1 MTPHITSLVSWRA
14 RLWDKRVR
22 LTPCR
27 KPAKTASTRAQSGD
41 AVGRTQANT
50 QKKSPL
56 QLSNETFSRRMHA
69 CARCCRPCERYQ
81 MGDDGGIACL
91 HALCGILV
99 RGCKTNHLRRRIAK
113 TPSATSQVQARPC
126 SYVGHTRRESA
137 GESALQHRVRD
148 LAQTEVMWAHAIHVR
163 NDRLVSVESGKCA
176 RRLLP
181 AASKPAERLS
191 AQLRQGVNSRN
202 KHTWSESFELTSLA
216 PSLCSAACTC
226 AA

>member
-1 MTPHITSLVSWRA
+1 
-14 RLWDKRVR
+14 
-22 LTPCR
+22 
-27 KPAKTASTRAQSGD
+27 
-41 AVGRTQANT
+41 
-50 QKKSPL
+50 
-56 QLSNETFSRRMHA
+56 
-69 CARCCRPCERYQ
+69 

-163 NDRLVSVESGKCA
+163 NARLVSVESG
-176 RRLLP
+176 
-181 AASKPAERLS
+181 ASVQDAYVLQQASGEVDVRS
-191 AQLRQGVNSRN
+191 
-202 KHTWSESFELTSLA
+202 
-216 PSLCSAACTC
+216 
-226 AA
+226 